1 MALIDVKRRKRHG
14 CWGDESVTADTTNHR
29 YKHPRRGLEQPP
41 VGGNIMTMVRCTYG
55 VGFHQQ
61 KENNDLSTSLEAP
74 AAAAGTDDKE
84 EWGSER
90 DGARE
95 EWDVRVSE

>member
-1 MALIDVKRRKRHG
+1 
-14 CWGDESVTADTTNHR
+14 
-29 YKHPRRGLEQPP
+29 
-41 VGGNIMTMVRCTYG
+41 MTMVRCTYG